1 MDIKIVTSKKEA
13 ATMAVSTLLFKMA
26 NADSANV
33 AGISKELR
41 KWYRVLNRESRF
53 HQ

>member
-1 MDIKIVTSKKEA
+1 MDIKVVDTKKEA
-13 ATMAVSTLLFKMA
+13 ATRAVSTLLFKMA

-41 KWYRVLNRESRF
+41 KWHRKLSR
-53 HQ
+53 

>member
-1 MDIKIVTSKKEA
+1 MEIKIVSDKKET
-13 ATMAVSTLLFKMA
+13 ATNAVSTLLFKMA

-33 AGISKELR
+33 AEISKELR